1 MAMQDNFTDLR
12 KACVDREICGRLL
25 DRLKCALDGAP
36 MRFMEVCGTHTVA
49 LFQSGLRSMLPDN
62 VIHLS
67 GPGCPVCVTHESE
80 VAQFLELAGR
90 ENVIIAT
97 FGDLLRVPGPEGQS
111 LKEASAAGALVNVIY
126 TPLDALALAERNP
139 EKEVVFPGI
148 GFETTAPT
156 VAAVIQAAEQRKLR
170 NFSVLSFHK
179 LVPPVLSA
187 LLSEKDNNID
197 AFLLPGH
204 VAMVTGLAPF
214 SFLPGHFH
222 KPAAVGGF
230 EPADLLLAL
239 ISLADQIKKNEP
251 MVDNAYPR
259 AVPGSGNARALAV
272 MNQVFT
278 SCAALWRG
286 LGRIEGSG
294 LSIRE
299 EYAFFDARRK
309 LGVRE
314 SVAPAPV
321 GCQCGEILKGRKSPQ
336 HCPLFGK
343 NCTPATPV
351 GPCMVSTEG
360 SCAAHFKYGIH

>member
-1 MAMQDNFTDLR
+1 MAMNDNFTDLR
-12 KACVDREICGRLL
+12 KACADREICGRLL
-25 DRLKCALDGAP
+25 ERLACELDGAP

-49 LFQSGLRSMLPDN
+49 LFQSGLRSMLPEN

-97 FGDLLRVPGPEGQS
+97 FGDLLRVPGPRGLS
-111 LKEASAAGALVNVIY
+111 LKDARAAGARVEVVY
-126 TPLDALALAERNP
+126 TPLDALALAARNP
-139 EKEVVFPGI
+139 GKEVVFPGI

-156 VAAVIQAAEQRKLR
+156 VAAAILAADAQKLR

-214 SFLPGHFH
+214 AFLPRLFH

-239 ISLADQIKKNEP
+239 ISLASQLKNNERE
-251 MVDNAYPR
+251 VDNCYPR
-259 AVPGSGNARALAV
+259 AVPEAGNARALAV
-272 MNQVFT
+272 MHKVFT
-278 SCAALWRG
+278 PCAALWRG
-286 LGRIEGSG
+286 LGRIAGSG
-294 LSIRE
+294 LAIRE
-299 EYAFFDARRK
+299 EYVLFDARRK
-309 LGVRE
+309 LDVQE
-314 SVAPAPV
+314 SGATPPA
-321 GCQCGEILKGRKSPQ
+321 GCRCGEILKGRASPRD
-336 HCPLFGK
+336 CPLFGK
-343 NCTPATPV
+343 KCTPATPV